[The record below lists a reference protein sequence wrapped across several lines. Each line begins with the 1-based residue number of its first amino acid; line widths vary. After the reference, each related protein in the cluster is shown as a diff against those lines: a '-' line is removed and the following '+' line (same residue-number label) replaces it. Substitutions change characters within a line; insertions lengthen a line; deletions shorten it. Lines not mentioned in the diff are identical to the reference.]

1 MELHKGTDKIPQR
14 DEMLRSGLLKR
25 HNDSYV
31 LQENKLFSSVSAAA
45 SVVLGRRANG
55 WIEWKNQEG
64 NRLKLNF
71 TKANLPKMKTKNSK

>member
-45 SVVLGRRANG
+45 SVVL
-55 WIEWKNQEG
+55 
-64 NRLKLNF
+64 
-71 TKANLPKMKTKNSK
+71 